1 MRIFEVSEGRCIDYT
16 KVSSISKHIETDMPR
31 NDPKKHKFWVEFMM
45 DNGQSIEIHY
55 ATYKE
60 MDDYYDLFLKAWKST
75 TDDTDDDGVDIQ
87 PIIFRS
93 LD

>member
-1 MRIFEVSEGRCIDYT
+1 MRIFEVSEGRCIDYA

-31 NDPKKHKFWVEFMM
+31 NDPKKHRFWVEFLM
-45 DNGQSIEIHY
+45 DSGQSIKIY
-55 ATYKE
+55 YTTYEE
-60 MDDYYDLFLKAWKST
+60 MDDRYVLFLKAWKSAT
-75 TDDTDDDGVDIQ
+75 NDTDNIDIQ